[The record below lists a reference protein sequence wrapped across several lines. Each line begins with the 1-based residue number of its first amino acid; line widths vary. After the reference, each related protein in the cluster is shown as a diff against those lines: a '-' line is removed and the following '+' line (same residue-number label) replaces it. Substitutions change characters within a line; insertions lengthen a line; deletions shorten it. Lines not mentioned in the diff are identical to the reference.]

1 MKLIATGLTGT
12 IGRKFDEEVESAKVT
27 LGKDNLIKYFDP
39 KEGPITLIH
48 LGGVVGE
55 SNVSSDLT
63 FSHSI
68 NVTETLNLARE
79 VIEIFNG
86 RFIYISTSHVYGP
99 RTDLLTESSPIEPKS
114 NYADQKAKAETE
126 LLKHFGPEHPQLM
139 ILRVFS
145 VLGWDVA
152 DFTLGGAVK
161 RVIAGSDET
170 ISNTDD
176 VRDFMTPTSIAA
188 AIKKIANTSQAFG
201 VYNLCTGSGLSVG
214 DAVLDMLRI
223 KRVDVKPGQL
233 KRGYSI
239 NPHIVG
245 SNIKI
250 KCLGIPLDLN
260 WDPFGEIKKN
270 LDESDA

>member
-12 IGRKFDEEVESAKVT
+12 IGRKLDEEVESAKVT

-55 SNVSSDLT
+55 SKVSSDLT

-79 VIEIFNG
+79 VIERFNG
-86 RFIYISTSHVYGP
+86 RFVYVSSSHVYGP
-99 RTDLLTESSPIEPKS
+99 SIELLTESSPLDPKS
-114 NYADQKAKAETE
+114 NYAEQKAKAEYE
-126 LLKHFGPEHPQLM
+126 LLKHFGPEHPQLLV
-139 ILRVFS
+139 LRVFS

-161 RVIAGSDET
+161 RVIAGSKET

-176 VRDFMTPTSIAA
+176 IRDFMTPTSIAT
-188 AIKKIANTSQAFG
+188 AIQEIASTKQASG
-201 VYNLCTGSGLSVG
+201 IYNLCTGRGLSVG
-214 DAVLDMLRI
+214 DAVRDMLRI
-223 KRVDVKPGQL
+223 KRVDVKPSQL
-233 KRGYSI
+233 EHGNST

-245 SNIKI
+245 SNDKI
-250 KCLGIPLDLN
+250 KNLGIRLDLN

-270 LDESDA
+270 FDESDA